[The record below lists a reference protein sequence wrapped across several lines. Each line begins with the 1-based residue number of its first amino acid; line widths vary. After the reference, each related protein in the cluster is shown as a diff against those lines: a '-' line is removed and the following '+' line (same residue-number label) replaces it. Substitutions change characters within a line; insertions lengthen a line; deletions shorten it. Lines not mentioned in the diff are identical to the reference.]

1 MGLLTKE
8 QILAAQDLPTEDV
21 AVPEWGGSVR
31 VRGMTGSERD
41 AWELLQLDDKK
52 PADIRAT
59 LLAFTI
65 VDEKGALVFQPEEIS
80 ALGKKSAKALQR
92 VFRVAQKLSR
102 ITEADVKE
110 LEKNSSGAPAGDSP
124 SSSPA
129 N

>member
-1 MGLLTKE
+1 MLLTKE

-21 AVPEWGGSVR
+21 SVPEWGGTVR

-110 LEKNSSGAPAGDSP
+110 LEKNSSGAPAVDSP

>member
-1 MGLLTKE
+1 MLLTKE
-8 QILAAQDLPTEDV
+8 QILSAQDLPTEDV
-21 AVPEWGGSVR
+21 SVPEWGGSVR

-41 AWELLQLDDKK
+41 AWELLQLDEKK

-59 LLAFTI
+59 LVAFTL
-65 VDEKGALVFQPEEIS
+65 VDEKGALLFTPAEIS

-110 LEKNSSGAPAGDSP
+110 LEKNSSGAPEDASP